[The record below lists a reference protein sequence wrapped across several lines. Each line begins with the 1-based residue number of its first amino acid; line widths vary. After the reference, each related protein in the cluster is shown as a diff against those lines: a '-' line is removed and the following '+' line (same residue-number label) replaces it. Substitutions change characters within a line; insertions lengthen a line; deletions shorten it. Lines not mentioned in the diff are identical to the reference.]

1 MGLEREVVSSSTF
14 QIQNLGLSLTAAAI
28 LPIDL
33 RMVTLSF
40 GAEAGLVLIRQSY
53 ATTADESDLDTLPAT
68 PALMQPRWSNGWQ
81 FGPLAQ
87 LDFPLGEEWYMRFE
101 AAFPYRYFKPSDDY
115 DSSNSVRGHANNRGG
130 HLHIVAGA
138 GLSF

>member
-1 MGLEREVVSSSTF
+1 VVSSSTF

-53 ATTADESDLDTLPAT
+53 ATTADEWDLDTLPAT

-87 LDFPLGEEWYMRFE
+87 LDFPLGEKWYVRFE
-101 AAFPYRYFKPSDDY
+101 AAIPYRYSKPSDYY